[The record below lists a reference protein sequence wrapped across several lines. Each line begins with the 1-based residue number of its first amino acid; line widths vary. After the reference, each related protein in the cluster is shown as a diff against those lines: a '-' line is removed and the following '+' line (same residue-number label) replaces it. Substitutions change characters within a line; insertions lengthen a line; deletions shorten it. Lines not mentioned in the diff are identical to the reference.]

1 MAKNRMIIETI
12 TWADVCLPSPEASCQ
27 VGVARLVFMPKFA
40 QPMAKAQVTYLSV
53 SILQSVTT
61 YNKSSYKQTSR
72 MDLCINKNWYLLC

>member
-12 TWADVCLPSPEASCQ
+12 TWADACLPSPEASCQ
-27 VGVARLVFMPKFA
+27 VGVSSLVFMPKFA
-40 QPMAKAQVTYLSV
+40 QPMAKAQVKYPSI

-61 YNKSSYKQTSR
+61 YIKNSYKQTSR